1 MLWQI
6 SEKWTQVRWP
16 IRSYYF
22 QILLWNF
29 NSTVSFCWKKCNI
42 RCFMLRYIKFEMY
55 VHCSSCEYSMRM
67 YAVVFTLKND
77 YICYCVLLLH
87 MKIPDHCIRY
97 EGVWCAEVVVF
108 HFQRQHKWGACSFL
122 RCCLYTKI
130 YNPPFCSHNRTEL
143 GSGPQGTQRSLPLKK
158 TFHLTLIFFPGGPK

>member
-1 MLWQI
+1 
-6 SEKWTQVRWP
+6 
-16 IRSYYF
+16 
-22 QILLWNF
+22 
-29 NSTVSFCWKKCNI
+29 
-42 RCFMLRYIKFEMY
+42 MLRYIKFEMY

-87 MKIPDHCIRY
+87 MKIPDHCISY

-158 TFHLTLIFFPGGPK
+158 TFHLTLYFFSRRTEIVILNSRNVCTASFKLLMGISSKLWLGHPAVI